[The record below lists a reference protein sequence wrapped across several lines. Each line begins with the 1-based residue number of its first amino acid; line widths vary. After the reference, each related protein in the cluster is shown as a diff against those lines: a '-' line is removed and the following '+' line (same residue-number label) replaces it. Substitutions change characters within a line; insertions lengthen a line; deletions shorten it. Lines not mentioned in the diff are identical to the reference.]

1 MTDDKMPGA
10 SVGGNVVH
18 DLLHD
23 AAGRSSRYLASLDR
37 RPVAPAPQ
45 AVAALADLGGPAPEA
60 GMDAADVLALLDRIG
75 GPATMASAGP
85 RYFGFVTGGSLP
97 AALAANWLAG
107 AWDQNSFSSVSSP
120 VGAAFARVAVDW
132 VVDLLGLPAGTGG
145 ALVTGATMANFTAL
159 AAARRAVLKTAGW
172 DVDADGL
179 TGAPRLTV
187 VVGAGAHATL
197 FKALGMLGLGRNNVT
212 TVPVDDQGR
221 MRADRMPDI
230 DGPTILCLQAG
241 NVNSGAFDPAA
252 TLIPTAKQTGAWV
265 HVDGA
270 FGMWAAAAPALRSL
284 TSGFEQADSWAV
296 DAHKWLN
303 VPYDSGIA
311 LVREPQGLADALSI
325 NAAYIMPGA
334 DTDPIDFSPEA
345 SQRMRGADIWAAI
358 KSLGRAGVADLIERN
373 CRQASRFAAGLEA
386 AGIEVLNAV
395 VLNQVLVSFGAGD
408 ATERA
413 IAAIQA
419 SGVCWCGGTSWHG
432 RPAMRISVSS
442 WATQDRDIDASLA
455 EMIRVKALL

>member
-1 MTDDKMPGA
+1 MADD
-10 SVGGNVVH
+10 
-18 DLLHD
+18 DTEQLLHD
-23 AAGRSSRYLASLDR
+23 VAERASLYLASLDQ
-37 RPVAPAPQ
+37 RPVAPTPAAVEALGELAGPVPQ
-45 AVAALADLGGPAPEA
+45 I
-60 GMDAADVLALLDRIG
+60 GMGSADVIAQLDRIG

-120 VGAAFARVAVDW
+120 LGAALTRIAVDW
-132 VVDLLGLPAGTGG
+132 LVDLLGLPAGTGG

-179 TGAPRLTV
+179 AGAPRLTV
-187 VVGAGAHATL
+187 VVGAEAHAAL
-197 FKALGMLGLGRNNVT
+197 YKALGMLGLGRNNVV
-212 TVPVDDQGR
+212 TVPADDEGR
-221 MRADRMPDI
+221 MRADRLPEF

-252 TLIPTAKQTGAWV
+252 ELIPAARRQGVWV

-270 FGMWAAAAPALRSL
+270 FGLWAAVAPARRSL
-284 TSGFEQADSWAV
+284 TAGFEQADSWAL

-303 VPYDSGIA
+303 VPYDSGAA

-325 NAAYIMPGA
+325 NAAYIMPGVDA
-334 DTDPIDFSPEA
+334 DPIDFSPES
-345 SQRMRGADIWAAI
+345 SQRMRGAEIWAAI
-358 KSLGRAGVADLIERN
+358 KSLGRAGIADLVERN
-373 CRQASRFAAGLEA
+373 CRQASRLAAGLEA
-386 AGIEVLNAV
+386 AGIEVLNEV
-395 VLNQVLVSFGAGD
+395 VLNQVLVSFGPGD

-413 IAAIQA
+413 IAALQE
-419 SGVCWCGGTSWHG
+419 SGVCWCGGTSWRG

-442 WATQDRDIDASLA
+442 WATQDKDIDASLA
-455 EMIRVKALL
+455 EMVRLQAMV